1 MIRKGAR
8 YKLREGICSNKMESL
23 KKKGGDQQINKEI
36 PAILFLSNLKQL
48 FMSNCCGFI
57 SALLQK
63 LKNHCINSFENVFQ

>member
-8 YKLREGICSNKMESL
+8 YKLREAICSNKMESL

-57 SALLQK
+57 SVLLQK